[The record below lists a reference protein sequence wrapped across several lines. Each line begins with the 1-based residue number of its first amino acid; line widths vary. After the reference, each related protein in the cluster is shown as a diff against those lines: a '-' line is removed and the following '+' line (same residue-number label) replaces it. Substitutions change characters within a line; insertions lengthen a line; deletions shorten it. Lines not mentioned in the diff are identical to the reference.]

1 MIPHWREPS
10 RRILWCFFK
19 QPHLFSR
26 LSFTYKGCLTF
37 NGKVKEGEKSTG
49 SKGLTQ
55 AQLKHGG
62 VNAVDRALER
72 QNKKAPGM
80 WKKALCS
87 IETLRHSSSVVN
99 KSKQSGQSHFTYNSW
114 NVLKMFPPSLSLS
127 LLSITNQASSFSSLL
142 PSSRENLSFP
152 FSSPHLFSPEA
163 SRSPPTGELK

>member
-1 MIPHWREPS
+1 MFWLQTPVWFRRKRRGILWHFQMLTPTELLQYTPEIPPSSAQVGQPINRCLFTSKTHVIPHWREPS

-37 NGKVKEGEKSTG
+37 NGQVKEGEKSTG

-80 WKKALCS
+80 LKKALCS

-99 KSKQSGQSHFTYNSW
+99 KSKQSGQSHFTYNS
-114 NVLKMFPPSLSLS
+114 
-127 LLSITNQASSFSSLL
+127 
-142 PSSRENLSFP
+142 
-152 FSSPHLFSPEA
+152 
-163 SRSPPTGELK
+163 